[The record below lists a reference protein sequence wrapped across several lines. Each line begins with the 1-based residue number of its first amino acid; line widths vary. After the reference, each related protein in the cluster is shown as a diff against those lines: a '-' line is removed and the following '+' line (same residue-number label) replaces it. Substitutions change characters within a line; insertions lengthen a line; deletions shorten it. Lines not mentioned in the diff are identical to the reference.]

1 MAMVMTMLMHM
12 VTKEM
17 VILTKM
23 EAIDGVVIME
33 MAIVEKVK

>member
-1 MAMVMTMLMHM
+1 LMHM
-12 VTKEM
+12 VTKVM